1 MAETQTSADP
11 CKDGHLWVIIFP
23 QPQIQTGKW
32 AIFCRCIRP
41 GCQEHAFVRM
51 AGKKKFWEIWDLI
64 QNRIKSN
71 QQPSETDLALT
82 DEDVN
87 EDQNEPELDP
97 EPEED

>member
-1 MAETQTSADP
+1 
-11 CKDGHLWVIIFP
+11 
-23 QPQIQTGKW
+23 
-32 AIFCRCIRP
+32 
-41 GCQEHAFVRM
+41 M